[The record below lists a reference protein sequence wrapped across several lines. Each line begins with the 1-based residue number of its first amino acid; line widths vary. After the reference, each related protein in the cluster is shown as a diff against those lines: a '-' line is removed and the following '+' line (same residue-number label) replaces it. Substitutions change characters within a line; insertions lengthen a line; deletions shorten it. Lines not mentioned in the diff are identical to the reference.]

1 LTALLGQPRVA
12 RPRSISGRHAA
23 SNQATLRYSLAGSCP
38 IRVTIALLSS
48 AFALLSGVISKF
60 LCSNMGFDIDWP
72 STLTTRALVSTGI
85 KSD

>member
-12 RPRSISGRHAA
+12 RPRSISSRQAA
-23 SNQATLRYSLAGSCP
+23 SNQATPRYSLAGSCP

-48 AFALLSGVISKF
+48 AFALLFGVIKVILRSI
-60 LCSNMGFDIDWP
+60 MGFDIDWS
-72 STLTTRALVSTGI
+72 STLTARAQVSTGM